1 MTLRDLLD
9 HPRRFTFLQAMRI
22 LRRTVDVPDGTDP
35 DSEFERRIRIRPRLS
50 LAFAT
55 TDLDSIETREDAEGK
70 THVLITANMLGL
82 YGADAPLP
90 TFYTE
95 DLFEEARE
103 DESASRDFID
113 IVNAPLYHLLFRCF
127 TKYRLPLRIGD
138 GHDTLVLEILYA
150 LVGLGTPTMRK
161 PLPHPEALLRYAG
174 LLSQYPRSALGLR
187 TLLADAIHEPTLD
200 VTPCRPRHAEIP
212 ADQLCRLGMQGSTLG
227 ADAYVG
233 QFVYERMGKMEI
245 RIGPVDADRFHDLLP
260 GRDDHEEATFLT
272 RFYLTEPLE
281 VDMEVELADGEAERA
296 CLGGVRWG
304 NLGWN
309 TWVFS
314 GTLEGAC
321 RARFRV

>member
-1 MTLRDLLD
+1 MTFQDLLTQ
-9 HPRRFTFLQAMRI
+9 PRQFTFLQAMRI
-22 LRRTVDVPDGTDP
+22 LRRTVNADAGADDRL
-35 DSEFERRIRIRPRLS
+35 DFEKRIRVRPRLS
-50 LAFAT
+50 LGFAT
-55 TDLDSIETREDAEGK
+55 TDLDSIETYEDAEEQ
-70 THVLITANMLGL
+70 TRYRITANMLGL

-113 IVNAPLYHLLFRCF
+113 IINTSLYHLLFHCF

-138 GHDTLVLEILYA
+138 EPDALVLEILYA
-150 LVGLGTPTMRK
+150 LVGLGEPTMRK
-161 PLPHPEALLRYAG
+161 TLRHPELLLRYTG

-187 TLLADAIHEPTLD
+187 TLLADAINEPTLD
-200 VTPCRPRHAEIP
+200 VTPCRPRYAEIP
-212 ADQLCRLGMQGSTLG
+212 ADQICRLGAQGSTLG
-227 ADAYVG
+227 TDTYVG

-245 RIGPVDADRFHDLLP
+245 QVGPVDADRFHALLP
-260 GRDDHEEATFLT
+260 GREEHEQAAFLT

-281 VDMEVELADGEAERA
+281 MDLEVVLADGEAECA
-296 CLGGVRWG
+296 CLGGARWG

>member
-1 MTLRDLLD
+1 MTLPDLLAQ
-9 HPRRFTFLQAMRI
+9 PRQFTFLQAMRL
-22 LRRTVDVPDGTDP
+22 LRRTLDVPPGGDAEA
-35 DSEFERRIRIRPRLS
+35 EFERRIRVRPRLS

-55 TDLDSIETREDAEGK
+55 TDLDTIERMEDDDGTARYR
-70 THVLITANMLGL
+70 ITANMLGL

-113 IVNAPLYHLLFRCF
+113 IFNAPLYHLLFRCF

-138 GHDTLVLEILYA
+138 GQDTLVLEILYA
-150 LVGLGTPTMRK
+150 LVGLGEPTLRRD
-161 PLPHPEALLRYAG
+161 LLHPELLLRYAG

-187 TLLADAIHEPTLD
+187 TLLADAIHESTLD
-200 VTPCRPRHAEIP
+200 VTSCRPRHAEIP
-212 ADQLCRLGMQGSTLG
+212 SDQLCRLGAQGSTLG
-227 ADAYVG
+227 EDAYVG

-245 RIGPVDADRFHDLLP
+245 RIGPVDADRFHALLP
-260 GRDDHEEATFLT
+260 GRDDHEQAAFLT

-281 VDMEVELADGEAERA
+281 VDMEIELADGEAEQA
-296 CLGGVRWG
+296 CLGGARWG

-314 GTLEGAC
+314 GSSEGAC